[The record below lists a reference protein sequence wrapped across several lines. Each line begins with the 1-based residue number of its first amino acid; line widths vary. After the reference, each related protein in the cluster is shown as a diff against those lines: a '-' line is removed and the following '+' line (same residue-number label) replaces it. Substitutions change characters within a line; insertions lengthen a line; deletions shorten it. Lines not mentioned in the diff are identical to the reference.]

1 MGDVLL
7 VQANAKS
14 AIDLACWDILGKSVD
29 GPIAAL
35 LGGVLNA
42 DFPLYEAV
50 LLKSPEEV
58 VDFVRE
64 QGVAGIKRFQLK
76 VGNDPFEDAARTRCV
91 IETVPKGHWWRSAI
105 RALCAKSPAST

>member
-64 QGVAGIKRFQLK
+64 QGVAGIK
-76 VGNDPFEDAARTRCV
+76 
-91 IETVPKGHWWRSAI
+91 
-105 RALCAKSPAST
+105 